1 MLHTFGFSDT
11 QVKGLEKSGNFW
23 RTTTQSLV
31 AQHRDH
37 APYCTEFNQ
46 PPTRPVVGTFSMG
59 GFCQELPTFYQ
70 LTYPFRSDKVAV
82 GHSLE
87 YPLGRNP
94 EKRPLTD
101 AGHHYESIY
110 ARHLERLRHR
120 SFTMLEIGTYLGKSM
135 YFFKA
140 FLPNVRYIA
149 LDTHHPLFYQWQ
161 DEGGRTRGDPPP
173 TKEELD
179 AYNRWFGVDFVEG
192 NQANVS
198 VLAQA
203 LRIAGGCIDVIV
215 DDGAHDITSIVS
227 SFAYLFPRMSAG
239 GLYFIEDLSLA
250 TFLAVALKGN
260 HDTPNSFVHRTKR
273 MLDTLNRNLL
283 GDSTQLGPA
292 NTSFSPINK
301 VDHLVESFFCQEEAC
316 IYTKTALLPCDA
328 ALYEN
333 LTQPT
338 AHMAGMRIKTAT
350 LGQNCGVRFGEHTT
364 AVARECDGKADC
376 SFLVDGAKLLG
387 SRLMRLD
394 GCLPAFVAQYVCA
407 SEDFV
412 RYTTL
417 HADASGRQAIL
428 SCPSVSC
435 VLPNARNNASHYAD
449 FIRRFVERVPAVCDR
464 NPAGC
469 DLECATE
476 LDKYWVGCVEETWPC
491 LRQVPAVLAKLDRIV
506 HRCKGAVETEGC
518 VAWNFPKLP
527 SLEDPAVLEASVKA
541 EEDARRQADERF
553 RVMPAGLSPVVTA
566 FNTACRDT
574 ENWHNPGGMDCIGYE
589 KLNYCRLGRA
599 MPGKEWS
606 LGSQHGNPERHCCVC
621 GKDSATDPE
630 TTSTSSRRP
639 LLRVGGGPG

>member
-161 DEGGRTRGDPPP
+161 DEGGRARGDPPP

-316 IYTKTALLPCDA
+316 VYTKTALLPCDF

-338 AHMAGMRIKTAT
+338 AHAAGMRVKAAT
-350 LGQNCGVRFGEHTT
+350 YGQNCGVRFGEHTL
-364 AVARECDGKADC
+364 AVARECDGKANC
-376 SFLVDGAKLLG
+376 SFPVSRDKLLG
-387 SRLMRLD
+387 ASRAADNCM
-394 GCLPAFVAQYVCA
+394 GAFTVQYECA
-407 SEDFV
+407 AEDFV
-412 RYTTL
+412 RHTTL
-417 HADASGRQAIL
+417 HAEANGREAIL
-428 SCPSVSC
+428 SCPDASC
-435 VLPNARNNASHYAD
+435 VMPNAGNNASRYED
-449 FIRRFVERVPAVCDR
+449 FIRRFLNRVRDVCDR
-464 NPAGC
+464 NLKGC
-469 DLECATE
+469 DPECRLEFE
-476 LDKYWVGCVEETWPC
+476 KYWVGCVDLTWAC
-491 LRQVPAVLAKLDRIV
+491 LRNVLGMQAKVGVL
-506 HRCKGAVETEGC
+506 CC
-518 VAWNFPKLP
+518 VFVGWH
-527 SLEDPAVLEASVKA
+527 
-541 EEDARRQADERF
+541 
-553 RVMPAGLSPVVTA
+553 VV
-566 FNTACRDT
+566 
-574 ENWHNPGGMDCIGYE
+574 
-589 KLNYCRLGRA
+589 CRLLPVA
-599 MPGKEWS
+599 F
-606 LGSQHGNPERHCCVC
+606 GS
-621 GKDSATDPE
+621 S
-630 TTSTSSRRP
+630 SSRDASEGRRRLLP
-639 LLRVGGGPG
+639 LPTSYCMLPACWEH